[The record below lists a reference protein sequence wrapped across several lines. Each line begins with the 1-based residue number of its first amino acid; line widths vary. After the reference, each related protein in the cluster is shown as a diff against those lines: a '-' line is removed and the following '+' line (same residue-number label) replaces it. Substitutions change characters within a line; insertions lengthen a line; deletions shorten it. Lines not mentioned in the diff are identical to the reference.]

1 MIKLMKF
8 ALAGALAVTAMAPA
22 HAAFV
27 FNFNGGNSSLTG
39 PDGNGRIFSATD
51 NGMTINVRASA
62 WSINTSNVVRNGY
75 LGHYSSGLGVTNR
88 NEGSSGHVA
97 DNSVSKDFILLQF
110 DQAVDVNGFRL
121 NFIDEDSDIVAGFNN
136 VNFAWNAAVPNLDN
150 QNVAALNALFPS
162 LIDYNGGDGGNN
174 SSSFRSVNAANN
186 SGNFWLVGPKFSS
199 SNDSF
204 KLGLVKADFVAPP
217 PAIPE
222 PGTWAMMIIGFGAIG
237 GAMRSRR
244 RKSAMKASIA

>member
-1 MIKLMKF
+1 MIKLVKF
-8 ALAGALAVTAMAPA
+8 AVASALAVTAIAPA

-39 PDGNGRIFSATD
+39 PNGNSRIFSATD

-62 WSINTSNVVRNGY
+62 WSINSNTVRNGY

-97 DNSVSKDFILLQF
+97 DNNGSNDFILLQF
-110 DQAVDVNGFRL
+110 DQAVDINSFRL
-121 NFIDEDSDIVAGFNN
+121 NFIGQDSDIVAGVTD

-150 QNVAALNALFPS
+150 QNVAALNSLFPS
-162 LIDYNGGDGGNN
+162 LINYNGGNGGNN
-174 SSSFRSVNAANN
+174 NSSTRAVNFANDT
-186 SGNFWLVGPKFSS
+186 GNFWLVGPKFSG

-204 KLGLVKADFVAPP
+204 KLGLVKASFVAPP

-237 GAMRSRR
+237 SAMRSRR
-244 RKSAMKASIA
+244 RKTRLKASLA

>member
-1 MIKLMKF
+1 MKTLVKF
-8 ALAGALAVTAMAPA
+8 AMAGALAVTAIAPG

-27 FNFNGGNSSLTG
+27 FDFNGGNSALTG
-39 PDGNGRIFSATD
+39 LNGNGRIFSATD

-62 WSINTSNVVRNGY
+62 WSINTSDVVRDGY
-75 LGHYSSGLGVTNR
+75 LGHYGSGLGVTNR
-88 NEGSSGHVA
+88 NESSSGHVA

-110 DQAVDVNGFRL
+110 DQAVDINSFRL
-121 NFIDEDSDIVAGFNN
+121 NFIGDDSDIVAGVTD

-150 QNVAALNALFPS
+150 QNVTALNSLFPS
-162 LIDYNGGDGGNN
+162 LIDYNGGNGGGNN
-174 SSSFRSVNAANN
+174 SSLRSVNAAND
-186 SGNFWLVGPKFSS
+186 SGNFWLVGPKFTS

-204 KLGLVKADFVAPP
+204 KLGLVKASFVAPP

-244 RKSAMKASIA
+244 RKAKLQASIA

>member
-1 MIKLMKF
+1 MKKLVKF
-8 ALAGALAVTAMAPA
+8 ALAGALAVTAIAPA

-27 FNFNGGNSSLTG
+27 FDFNGGNSNLTG
-39 PDGNGRIFSATD
+39 PNGNGRIFSATD

-62 WSINTSNVVRNGY
+62 WSINSSDVVRDGY
-75 LGHYSSGLGVTNR
+75 LGHYGNGLGVTNR
-88 NEGSSGHVA
+88 NENGNHHVA

-110 DQAVDVNGFRL
+110 DQAVDVDSFRL
-121 NFIDEDSDIVAGFNN
+121 NFIGQDSDIVAGVTD

-150 QNVAALNALFPS
+150 ENVSALNSLFPS
-162 LIDYNGGDGGNN
+162 LINYNGGNGGGDD
-174 SSSFRSVNAANN
+174 SSLRMVNPANET
-186 SGNFWLVGPKFSS
+186 GNFWLVGPKFNN

-204 KLGLVKADFVAPP
+204 KLGLVKASFVAPP

-237 GAMRSRR
+237 GVMRSRR
-244 RKSAMKASIA
+244 RKAKLQTTLA